1 MSGEQIRVLVVDDEE
16 AVRNL
21 LRRTLEDIGY
31 DVLAV
36 SNGEEALFKM
46 TQQEFEVVFLDI
58 KMPGMSGIEVL
69 GKITIDWPDTCVIM
83 ATGVSD
89 VATTV
94 ESMQMGAYDYITK
107 PFDRDDLVY
116 KVQRAIEKRGL
127 ELKNKRLMLEL
138 QRSVKEQADRMQ
150 SQFND
155 LVNSLAREHKLLHEL
170 AVKQPENAKT
180 LLSKLPPELQGPID
194 SFDEFREA
202 LLKILRGGK

>member
-1 MSGEQIRVLVVDDEE
+1 MSGEEIRVLVVDDEE

-31 DVLAV
+31 DVLTV
-36 SNGEEALFKM
+36 SNGEEALFRM
-46 TQQEFEVVFLDI
+46 NQQEFEVVFLDI

-69 GKITIDWPDTCVIM
+69 GKITTDWPDTCVIM
-83 ATGVSD
+83 ATGVPD
-89 VATTV
+89 VPTTV
-94 ESMQMGAYDYITK
+94 ECMQMGAYDYITK

-116 KVQRAIEKRGL
+116 KMQRAIEKRGL

-138 QRSVKEQADRMQ
+138 QRSVKGQADRMQ

-170 AVKQPENAKT
+170 AVKQPEKAKA
-180 LLSKLPPELQGPID
+180 LLSKLPLELQVPID

>member
-31 DVLAV
+31 EVFAAA
-36 SNGEEALFKM
+36 NGEEALFKM
-46 TQQEFEVVFLDI
+46 NQEEFEVVFLDI
-58 KMPGMSGIEVL
+58 KMPGLSGIEVL
-69 GKITIDWPDTCVIM
+69 GKITTDWPDTCVIM
-83 ATGVSD
+83 VTGAPD
-89 VATTV
+89 VQTTV
-94 ESMQMGAYDYITK
+94 ESMRMGAYDYITK

-116 KVQRAIEKRGL
+116 KMQRAIEKRGL
-127 ELKNKRLMLEL
+127 ELKNNRLMLEL

-150 SQFND
+150 TQFTD

-170 AVKQPENAKT
+170 AIKQPQNAKA
-180 LLSKLPPELQGPID
+180 LLSKLPSELQGPID

>member
-16 AVRNL
+16 AIRNL

-31 DVLAV
+31 DVLTVA
-36 SNGEEALFKM
+36 NGEEALFKM
-46 TQQEFEVVFLDI
+46 NQQEFEVVFLDI

-69 GKITIDWPDTCVIM
+69 GKITTDWPDTCVIM
-83 ATGVSD
+83 ATGVSN

-94 ESMQMGAYDYITK
+94 ESMKMGAYDYITK

-116 KVQRAIEKRGL
+116 KVQRAIEKRDL

-155 LVNSLAREHKLLHEL
+155 LVNSLAREHKLLHDL
-170 AVKQPENAKT
+170 ATRQPGSAKA
-180 LLSKLPPELQGPID
+180 LLSKLPPELREPID

-202 LLKILRGGK
+202 LLKTLRGGK